1 VAAVADRWE
10 DKFTVEGYARNLD
23 RVYGEL
29 VQLDSKRRRK
39 SGFNLFD
46 LFILLIDA
54 AAVVLIIWLVGGRK
68 SVAVEG

>member
-1 VAAVADRWE
+1 M
-10 DKFTVEGYARNLD
+10 EGYARNLD